1 MTPEQ
6 AEILALQALAFVAG
20 DEKMISALQAQSGL
34 APDSL
39 KDNLENSALLGSILD
54 FLLED
59 ERRLVACCEANEWE
73 LELVGQARRALP
85 GNTSGIWQ

>member
-6 AEILALQALAFVAG
+6 AEIFALQALTFLAG
-20 DEKMISALQAQSGL
+20 DEKMISALQAQSGFD
-34 APDSL
+34 PDSL
-39 KDNLENSALLGSILD
+39 KDNLGNPALLGAILD

-73 LELVGQARRALP
+73 LGLIGQVRRALP